1 MTAPPAGRRTRREAL
16 RLGAAGA
23 AAALLAACAPRDG
36 APLATPEASPAPPAT
51 LAPPA
56 APEAA
61 PTPSPSPAPSP
72 APEAAPTPRPVPE
85 AGRERAALMAGTEWE
100 TPLVAAHSGAAGPV
114 LLVLG
119 GVHGNEP
126 GSWLAADGVAEWMP
140 RRGSLVVVPR
150 ANVVAIGLLERTT
163 EALGDLNRLYP
174 GDPAADLP
182 MARMAAQIVAAARR
196 YGASLVLDL
205 HESWGFYAERGER
218 RGTAFIG
225 QTITSGPGG
234 DGAPWASLLAGRFNA
249 RVEPERDRLLARDA
263 RRWPA
268 VPSAAE
274 VASGVPEAAAPLAA
288 RWRPGGGGSSLSL
301 GLHVEGATPVLV
313 EMGQERQP
321 VERRVELHRL
331 VVRTAMELL
340 GMA

>member
-1 MTAPPAGRRTRREAL
+1 MTARPAGGRTRREAL

-23 AAALLAACAPRDG
+23 AAALLAACARDG
-36 APLATPEASPAPPAT
+36 AAPAAAPSAEPTPAPTATPEAASAPAT
-51 LAPPA
+51 TA
-56 APEAA
+56 
-61 PTPSPSPAPSP
+61 TPSP
-72 APEAAPTPRPVPE
+72 APEATPTPTPVPE

-126 GSWLAADGVAEWMP
+126 GGWLAADGVAEWTP

-174 GDPAADLP
+174 GDPAAGQP

-196 YGASLVLDL
+196 YGAGLVLDL
-205 HESWGFYAERGER
+205 HESWGFFAERGER

-234 DGAPWASLLAGRFNA
+234 GGAPWASLIAERFNA
-249 RVEPERDRLLARDA
+249 RVEPERDRLLARDWM
-263 RRWPA
+263 RWPA
-268 VPSAAE
+268 VPTGGE
-274 VASGVPEAAAPLAA
+274 VAAGIPEQAAPLAA

-301 GLHVEGATPVLV
+301 GLHVEGAAPVLV

-331 VVRTAMELL
+331 VVRSAMELL